1 MINRGVI
8 TISLSFV
15 TKFKKLWQKATFYNE
30 VTESL
35 QETAHKIDAELK
47 KYRNQIVQGN
57 IDFKI
62 KQWAQNLGTDFD
74 INTQRAIAQKRYF
87 SLPNNQ
93 GKGYSDKNP
102 LLYKKARKELADTYL
117 GYTLLAPIKGQYE
130 KRQCSPVINILRR
143 KHPITNSNDN

>member
-15 TKFKKLWQKATFYNE
+15 TNFKKLWQKATFYNE

-47 KYRNQIVQGN
+47 KYRNQILQGN

-62 KQWAQNLGTDFD
+62 K
-74 INTQRAIAQKRYF
+74 
-87 SLPNNQ
+87 
-93 GKGYSDKNP
+93 
-102 LLYKKARKELADTYL
+102 
-117 GYTLLAPIKGQYE
+117 
-130 KRQCSPVINILRR
+130 
-143 KHPITNSNDN
+143 

>member
-62 KQWAQNLGTDFD
+62 KF
-74 INTQRAIAQKRYF
+74 IFI
-87 SLPNNQ
+87 
-93 GKGYSDKNP
+93 
-102 LLYKKARKELADTYL
+102 
-117 GYTLLAPIKGQYE
+117 
-130 KRQCSPVINILRR
+130 
-143 KHPITNSNDN
+143 